1 MAIKLLILS
10 MLLLLLPVI
19 VGGIVADPDSG
30 KLQDRSAVLF
40 RWVGGQMVLWAGFQV
55 ICVPMILARRRFTE
69 VVALYSGYAAA
80 MVILAVAVEIRRRKR
95 KQTQKG
101 FGGFFQ
107 GKDRKTLLLW
117 ACAAALL
124 LLQLVQAV
132 RLTYADGDDAYY
144 VAVSSI
150 TEKADTMYLTHAY
163 TGGGTDVKVRY
174 GLAPFSIWIA
184 YLARVSGIRT
194 VSVAHV
200 VLPVVLILM
209 TYAIYFLLGR
219 RLLAGRER
227 YLPLFM
233 IFTELLVL
241 FGDYSLYTAENF
253 MLARSRQGKAAL
265 GNIIF
270 PMLFLLLLMMIE
282 RLSEQKKNRAAD
294 WLLLCCTMTAGC
306 LCSTMGTFLTVLP
319 VALTGLCAAVC
330 YRRWKTLLPVALC
343 CVPCGVFAL
352 IYLVS

>member
-10 MLLLLLPVI
+10 MLLLLLPLI

-30 KLQDRSAVLF
+30 KLQGRSAALF
-40 RWVGGQMVLWAGFQV
+40 RWAGGQMVLWAGFQV

-80 MVILAVAVEIRRRKR
+80 MVILAVAVEIRRRKGKR
-95 KQTQKG
+95 MLKD
-101 FGGFFQ
+101 FRGFFR

-144 VAVSSI
+144 VAVSSV
-150 TEKADTMYLTHAY
+150 TEKADTMYLSHAY
-163 TGGGTDVKVRY
+163 TGGSTDVDIRY
-174 GLAPFSIWIA
+174 GLAPFPVWIA
-184 YLARVSGIRT
+184 FLARVSGIRT

-200 VLPVVLILM
+200 ILPVALISM
-209 TYAIYFLLGR
+209 TYAIYLLLGKL
-219 RLLAGRER
+219 LLAGRER

-241 FGDYSLYTAENF
+241 FGDYSLYSAERF

-270 PMLFLLLLMMIE
+270 PMLFLLLLVMME
-282 RLSEQKKNRAAD
+282 RLSEQKKSRAAD
-294 WLLLCCTMTAGC
+294 WFLLCCTMTAGC

-330 YRRWKTLLPVALC
+330 YRRWKALLPGALC
-343 CVPCGVFAL
+343 CVPCGIFAL
-352 IYLVS
+352 IYLAS

>member
-1 MAIKLLILS
+1 MAIKLLILI

-30 KLQDRSAVLF
+30 KLQNRSAVLF
-40 RWVGGQMVLWAGFQV
+40 RWAGGQMVLWAGFQV
-55 ICVPMILARRRFTE
+55 VCVPMILARRRFTE

-80 MVILAVAVEIRRRKR
+80 MVLLAVAVEIRRRKSKR
-95 KQTQKG
+95 ILKD
-101 FGGFFQ
+101 FRGFFQ

-144 VAVSSI
+144 VAVSSV
-150 TEKADTMYLTHAY
+150 TENADTMYLNHAY
-163 TGGGTDVKVRY
+163 TGSPTGVDIRY
-174 GLAPFSIWIA
+174 GLAPFPVWIA
-184 YLARVSGIRT
+184 FLARVSGIRT

-200 VLPVVLILM
+200 ILPVALISM
-209 TYAIYFLLGR
+209 TYAIYLLLGKL
-219 RLLAGRER
+219 LLAGRER

-233 IFTELLVL
+233 IFTEFLVL
-241 FGDYSLYTAENF
+241 FGDYSLYSAERF

-265 GNIIF
+265 GNIIL
-270 PMLFLLLLMMIE
+270 PMLFLLLLVMME
-282 RLSEQKKNRAAD
+282 RLSEQKKIRAAD
-294 WLLLCCTMTAGC
+294 WFLLCCTMTAGC
-306 LCSTMGTFLTVLP
+306 LCSTMGTFLTVLL

-330 YRRWKTLLPVALC
+330 YRRWKVLLPMALC
-343 CVPCGVFAL
+343 CIPCGVFAL
-352 IYLVS
+352 FYLAS

>member
-1 MAIKLLILS
+1 MFILAA
-10 MLLLLLPVI
+10 LLLLVPTV
-19 VGGIVADPDSG
+19 VGGLAAGMDSG
-30 KLQDRSAVLF
+30 IMQNRSAVLF
-40 RWVGGQMVLWAGFQV
+40 RWTGGQMILWAGFQV
-55 ICVPMILARRRFTE
+55 ICVPMILAQRNFTE
-69 VVALYSGYAAA
+69 VVVLYSGYTAA
-80 MVILAVAVEIRRRKR
+80 MVILALAVEIRRRKR
-95 KQTQKG
+95 GQTAKRSGGLFQK
-101 FGGFFQ
+101 
-107 GKDRKTLLLW
+107 KDRICTLLW
-117 ACAAALL
+117 VCAAALL

-150 TEKADTMYLTHAY
+150 TENADTMYLKHAY
-163 TGGGTDVKVRY
+163 TGGGTNVNIRY
-174 GLAPFSIWIA
+174 GLAPFPVWIA

-200 VLPVVLILM
+200 VLPAALILM

-241 FGDYSLYTAENF
+241 FGDYSFYSAANF

-270 PMLFLLLLMMIE
+270 PMLLLLLFMLLE
-282 RLSEQKKNRAAD
+282 RISEQKKSRGAD
-294 WLLLCCTMTAGC
+294 WILLCCTMTAGC
-306 LCSTMGTFLTVLP
+306 LCSTMGTFLTVLL

-330 YRRWKTLLPVALC
+330 YHNWKVLLSVALC
-343 CVPCGVFAL
+343 SIPCGVFAL
-352 IYLVS
+352 LYLMA